1 MADWKSSE
9 WDDSRTRGRD
19 EALESDL
26 RAALRHVPAPEGF
39 AERVLARAAEGR
51 VRQVRRT
58 ASVRQRALAGLLAA
72 SVAVAGG
79 LGMARL
85 RHRDAPPPQAA
96 VAGVQ
101 DGAGAV
107 RPVPDRS
114 EDVAESSH
122 AQTDQGD
129 QAAQTDAQPRT
140 PPATEAQMAQ
150 ADAQLRLAMTLTQHA
165 IVSVSED
172 VNRSPAGRYTRVVF
186 GNEANEERP

>member
-58 ASVRQRALAGLLAA
+58 ASVRQRTLAGLLAA

-79 LGMARL
+79 LGVARL
-85 RHRDAPPPQAA
+85 RHRDAPPQAA

-101 DGAGAV
+101 GGAGAV
-107 RPVPDRS
+107 RPVPDSS
-114 EDVAESSH
+114 EDVAGSSH

-129 QAAQTDAQPRT
+129 QVAQTDAQPPT
-140 PPATEAQMAQ
+140 PPATEAQAAQ

-165 IVSVSED
+165 IVCVSED